1 MKKDYLEAGKIVN
14 THGIRGEVKIQP
26 WADGP
31 EFFSGLKRLFID
43 GQPVKIL
50 SSRQH
55 KGCIIILFDGIS
67 DIDSAVKLKNKIVFI
82 SREDVPL
89 PEGSYFIQD
98 AIGLTAVD
106 FETGKE
112 LGTVKDVFSTPA
124 NDIFVIK
131 GEREILVP
139 AVSEF
144 VKLVDTDSGIVK
156 IKLIEGM

>member
-31 EFFSGLKRLFID
+31 EFFRKLTRLYID
-43 GQPVKIL
+43 GKPLNIL
-50 SSRQH
+50 SCREH
-55 KGCIIILFDGIS
+55 KGCIIISFDGIN
-67 DIDSAVKLKNKIVFI
+67 DLDSAIKLKNKVVFI
-82 SREDVPL
+82 SRDDVPL
-89 PEGSYFIQD
+89 PDGSYFLQD

-106 FETGKE
+106 FETGAQ
-112 LGTVKDVFSTPA
+112 LGTVKEVFSTPA

-144 VKLVDTDSGIVK
+144 IKLVDTDNGIIK